1 MPVEFNWS
9 EPGVTE
15 FLVICFNLGNFLAV
29 TAFLVRGAITLR
41 MLTVVGALLQAL
53 FYAFVAQDIIT
64 YGLFWKSLTAVIA
77 FAVVLVIVRERMGRQ
92 FASELRPLA
101 KELQLLNPGQIEKLF
116 RVGEVRVAEA
126 ERCILSRGTQPDE
139 LFYLLEGKATVIKD
153 GRPIDVLPGAFL
165 GEIAFVSDGVATAD
179 VLIAPGSTYLAWRIG
194 PLKALLAREDQIDIA
209 LRGLINHD
217 LARKVS
223 AQPVAAARAPDV
235 VAG

>member
-1 MPVEFNWS
+1 MFADFSWS
-9 EPGVTE
+9 SFGLDET
-15 FLVICFNLGNFLAV
+15 LIILFNLGNLLAV
-29 TAFLVRGAITLR
+29 LAFVLRGPILLR
-41 MLTVVGALLQAL
+41 VFAVLGTGMQAL
-53 FYAFVAQDIIT
+53 FYAFISTGPIMSGV
-64 YGLFWKSLTAVIA
+64 FWKVLMASAA
-77 FAVVLVIVRERMGRQ
+77 FGFMVVLLRERMGRQ

-101 KELQLLNPGQIEKLF
+101 KELRLLNPGQIEKLF

-126 ERCILSRGTQPDE
+126 ERCILSQGNQPDE
-139 LFYLLEGKATVIKD
+139 LFYLLEGRATVIKD
-153 GRPIDVLPGAFL
+153 GRPIDVLSGAFL
-165 GEIAFVSDGVATAD
+165 GEIAFVGGGVATAD

-223 AQPVAAARAPDV
+223 AQPVVAASAPDV